1 MMAASCI
8 FAAGSLPG
16 FILLLWK
23 VRIMFKDW
31 LQKLMNNGTGKVSST
46 VQNELHNEI
55 NHEVLIE
62 SEHQHDHD
70 FRLTLT
76 GLEARLHTSESNEE
90 IIMEAIKTACD
101 FYEAEWAGIL
111 IADVETEA
119 WAPMTCYNR
128 ITGRMESRYTKEIE
142 SFEGF
147 GRWVE
152 AFFDGRPLVV
162 PDASVIR
169 KRFPD
174 EFQHYQR
181 LDVQSLIGTPFGEKP
196 TGFFVVKNP
205 TRYKT
210 YPDMAQM
217 LAFVSMTTFYLQE
230 LQQSMAEMETNQDQS
245 ADEHTI
251 RINLLGIPEVCVGG
265 KKLDMRVYASD
276 NAWKVISYLA
286 LKGKPVPGSTLI
298 ENIWP
303 KVKDASDTNPLRS
316 ALYQMRSK
324 FQFLCPNI
332 VSNNEL
338 GYWFNPDYRVEVD
351 AVIAEQFWSKA
362 SSEKN
367 HVSKLIYLKNALRL
381 FRGHLCDNKLDE
393 PWMLSYYHAYNSLYA
408 QIIIAFLDELG
419 KDENYTEIHKY
430 ASGALIML
438 DGSPRIC
445 FWLTVATYYI
455 SGRSAAI
462 EVINANRSSLSSE
475 EFDLLMREVE
485 AFIKDHG
492 GTI

>member
-1 MMAASCI
+1 MFFEKLFKKKEGQAIERVEAPPIETTKIMDAASNSAVI
-8 FAAGSLPG
+8 S
-16 FILLLWK
+16 
-23 VRIMFKDW
+23 DE
-31 LQKLMNNGTGKVSST
+31 QK
-46 VQNELHNEI
+46 
-55 NHEVLIE
+55 
-62 SEHQHDHD
+62 HDHD

-76 GLEARLHTSESNEE
+76 GLEQRLHTSESNEE

-128 ITGRMESRYTKEIE
+128 LTRRMESRYTKEIE
-142 SFEGF
+142 AFEGF
-147 GRWVE
+147 GRWIK
-152 AFFDGRPLVV
+152 AFYDGKPLVV
-162 PDASVIR
+162 PDASVI
-169 KRFPD
+169 KKKFPD

-230 LQQSMAEMETNQDQS
+230 LQQSMAEMETNQDDS

-251 RINLLGIPEVCVGG
+251 RINLLGMPEVCVGS

-276 NAWKVISYLA
+276 NAWKIMSYLA

-303 KVKDASDTNPLRS
+303 KIKDPSDTNPLRS

-332 VSNNEL
+332 ISSNEQ
-338 GYWFNPDYRVEVD
+338 GYWFNTEYRVEVD
-351 AVIAEQFWSKA
+351 TILVEELWKKA
-362 SSEKN
+362 SAEKN
-367 HVSKLIYLKNALRL
+367 HSAKLAYLKQAAKL
-381 FRGHLCDNKLDE
+381 FRGYLCDNKLDE
-393 PWMLSYYHAYNSLYA
+393 PWMISYYHTYTGLFA
-408 QIIIAFLDELG
+408 QIVTSLLDELG
-419 KDENYTEIHKY
+419 RDENYASIHKY
-430 ASGALIML
+430 ASCASTVLTGN
-438 DGSPRIC
+438 SKIC
-445 FWLTVATYYI
+445 FWLTVATYFI
-455 SGRSAAI
+455 SGRGASM
-462 EVINANRSSLSSE
+462 EVVNANRSSLSSE
-475 EFDLLMREVE
+475 EFDGLMREIE
-485 AFIKDHG
+485 AYIKDHG
-492 GTI
+492 GVL

>member
-1 MMAASCI
+1 MFFEKLFKKKEGQAIERVEAPPIETTKIMDAASNSAVI
-8 FAAGSLPG
+8 S
-16 FILLLWK
+16 
-23 VRIMFKDW
+23 DE
-31 LQKLMNNGTGKVSST
+31 QK
-46 VQNELHNEI
+46 
-55 NHEVLIE
+55 
-62 SEHQHDHD
+62 HDHD

-76 GLEARLHTSESNEE
+76 GLEQRLHTSESNEE

-128 ITGRMESRYTKEIE
+128 LTRRMESRYTKEIE
-142 SFEGF
+142 AFEGF
-147 GRWVE
+147 GRWIK
-152 AFFDGRPLVV
+152 AFYDGKPLVV
-162 PDASVIR
+162 PDASVI
-169 KRFPD
+169 KKKFPD

-230 LQQSMAEMETNQDQS
+230 LQQSMAEMETNQDDS

-251 RINLLGIPEVCVGG
+251 RINLLGMPEVCVGS

-276 NAWKVISYLA
+276 NAWKIISYLA

-303 KVKDASDTNPLRS
+303 KIKDPSDTNPLRS

-332 VSNNEL
+332 ISSNEQ
-338 GYWFNPDYRVEVD
+338 GYWFNTEYRVEVD
-351 AVIAEQFWSKA
+351 TILVEELWKKA
-362 SSEKN
+362 SAEKN
-367 HVSKLIYLKNALRL
+367 HSAKLAYLKQAAKL
-381 FRGHLCDNKLDE
+381 FRGYLCDNKLDE
-393 PWMLSYYHAYNSLYA
+393 PWMISYYHTYTGLFA
-408 QIIIAFLDELG
+408 QIVTSLLDELG
-419 KDENYTEIHKY
+419 RDENYASIHKY
-430 ASGALIML
+430 ASCASTVLTGN
-438 DGSPRIC
+438 SKIC
-445 FWLTVATYYI
+445 FWLTVATYFI
-455 SGRSAAI
+455 SGRGASM
-462 EVINANRSSLSSE
+462 EVVNANRSSLSSE
-475 EFDLLMREVE
+475 EFDGLMREIE
-485 AFIKDHG
+485 AYIKDHG
-492 GTI
+492 GVL

>member
-1 MMAASCI
+1 MFFEKLFKKKEGQTIERVEAPPIETTKIMDAASNSAVI
-8 FAAGSLPG
+8 S
-16 FILLLWK
+16 
-23 VRIMFKDW
+23 DE
-31 LQKLMNNGTGKVSST
+31 QK
-46 VQNELHNEI
+46 
-55 NHEVLIE
+55 
-62 SEHQHDHD
+62 HDHD

-76 GLEARLHTSESNEE
+76 GLEQRLHTSESTEE

-128 ITGRMESRYTKEIE
+128 LTGRMESRYTKEIE
-142 SFEGF
+142 AFEGF
-147 GRWVE
+147 GRWIK
-152 AFFDGRPLVV
+152 AFYDGKPLVV
-162 PDASVIR
+162 PDASVI
-169 KRFPD
+169 KKMFPD

-217 LAFVSMTTFYLQE
+217 LAFVSMSTFYLQE
-230 LQQSMAEMETNQDQS
+230 LQQSMAELETNQDDS

-251 RINLLGIPEVCVGG
+251 RINLLGMPEVCVGS

-276 NAWKVISYLA
+276 NAWKIISYLA

-303 KVKDASDTNPLRS
+303 KIKDTSDTNPLRS

-332 VSNNEL
+332 ISSNEL
-338 GYWFNPDYRVEVD
+338 GYWFNTDYNIEMD
-351 AVIAEQFWSKA
+351 TTLAEELWKKA
-362 SSEKN
+362 SEEKN
-367 HVSKLIYLKNALRL
+367 HIVRVSYLKQAAKL
-381 FRGHLCDNKLDE
+381 FRGYLCDNKLDE
-393 PWMLSYYHAYNSLYA
+393 PWMISYYHSYTSLFA
-408 QIIIAFLDELG
+408 QIMTTLLDELG
-419 KDENYTEIHKY
+419 KDKNYVSIHKY
-430 ASGALIML
+430 ASCASSVLTGN
-438 DGSPRIC
+438 SKIC
-445 FWLTVATYYI
+445 FWLTVATYFI
-455 SGRSAAI
+455 SGRGAAN
-462 EVINANRSSLSSE
+462 EVVNANRSSLSSE
-475 EFDLLMREVE
+475 EFDVLLKEIE
-485 AFIKDHG
+485 AYIKEQG
-492 GTI
+492 GNL

>member
-1 MMAASCI
+1 MFFERLFKKKEGQTIERVEASPMKTIKTVDAAAES
-8 FAAGSLPG
+8 
-16 FILLLWK
+16 
-23 VRIMFKDW
+23 
-31 LQKLMNNGTGKVSST
+31 
-46 VQNELHNEI
+46 
-55 NHEVLIE
+55 VLITDE
-62 SEHQHDHD
+62 QKHDHD
-70 FRLTLT
+70 FRVTLT
-76 GLEARLHTSESNEE
+76 GLEQRLHTSESNEE

-128 ITGRMESRYTKEIE
+128 LTGRMESRYTKEIE
-142 SFEGF
+142 AFEGF
-147 GRWVE
+147 GRWIK
-152 AFFDGRPLVV
+152 AFYDGKPLVV
-162 PDASVIR
+162 PDASVI
-169 KRFPD
+169 KKMFPD

-230 LQQSMAEMETNQDQS
+230 LQQSMAELEANQDDS

-251 RINLLGIPEVCVGG
+251 RINLLGMPEVCVGS

-276 NAWKVISYLA
+276 NAWKIISYLA

-303 KVKDASDTNPLRS
+303 KIKDTSDTNPLRS

-332 VSNNEL
+332 ISSNEL
-338 GYWFNPDYRVEVD
+338 GYWFNTDYHIEMD
-351 AVIAEQFWSKA
+351 TTLAEELWKKA
-362 SSEKN
+362 SEEKN
-367 HVSKLIYLKNALRL
+367 HSVRLSYLKQAAKL
-381 FRGHLCDNKLDE
+381 FRGYLCDNKLDE
-393 PWMLSYYHAYNSLYA
+393 PWMISYYHTYIGLFA
-408 QIIIAFLDELG
+408 QIVTSLLDELG
-419 KDENYTEIHKY
+419 KDKNYVSIHKY
-430 ASGALIML
+430 ASCASSVLTGN
-438 DGSPRIC
+438 SKIC
-445 FWLTVATYYI
+445 FWLTVATYFI
-455 SGRSAAI
+455 SGRGAAN
-462 EVINANRSSLSSE
+462 EVVNANRSSLSSE
-475 EFDLLMREVE
+475 EFDVLLKEIE
-485 AFIKDHG
+485 AYIKEQG
-492 GTI
+492 NL